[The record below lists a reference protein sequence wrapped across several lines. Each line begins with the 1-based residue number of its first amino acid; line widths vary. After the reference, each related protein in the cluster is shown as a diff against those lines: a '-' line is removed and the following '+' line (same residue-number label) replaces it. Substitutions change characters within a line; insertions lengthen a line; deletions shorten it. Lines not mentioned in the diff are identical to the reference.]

1 MKKKVLLGQNPIVVQ
16 AAINIVNKMYEKL
29 TYYEKMQLKQ
39 LDSIEHKD
47 VFFDN
52 MKKLGDLIEQRKSN
66 KS

>member
-16 AAINIVNKMYEKL
+16 AAINVVNKMYEKL
-29 TYYEKMQLKQ
+29 TDQEKMQLKQ
-39 LDSIEHKD
+39 LDANEHKD

-52 MKKLGDLIEQRKSN
+52 MKKLGDLIEQRNSN

>member
-16 AAINIVNKMYEKL
+16 AALNIVNTMYEKL
-29 TYYEKMQLKQ
+29 TDYEKMQLKQ

-52 MKKLGDLIEQRKSN
+52 MKKLGDLIEQRKSD